1 MFIEPLCDTIG
12 SMFEPQT
19 YTRLRDVA
27 GQAAGVSDQ
36 IGLATDEQLC
46 QSLRDLQA
54 ALDLLDG
61 VRASLF
67 AQLKETEAHKSDG
80 ASTVAGWA
88 RQELRMG
95 LGESRRHTK
104 AGQTLKTLPK
114 VADALRA
121 GTIRAAHVD
130 EFTVGVTKVGADIM
144 TDLQDVLVPLA
155 RKCEPRDL
163 RVAINELND
172 IVNCE
177 ERDKAY
183 QRGMNKRDITATK
196 CGDGYYVSGML
207 DPVTGAKFAQWAK
220 TMSMPEYDGDDRAPS
235 DRRVDGLGRMLDD
248 QNTPPPADQQP
259 SEQTA
264 DTEQS
269 DSAGEQSGEQQEPSK
284 PRRRADVSLLVLADL
299 ETLLRLPGAR
309 PATLVGFGPIGP
321 QLLGYL
327 TCDADTSGILTHGI
341 TGGPVPQANV
351 LNVGRTSRLATTA
364 QRKAITARQ
373 DGICANPGCGSS
385 FLEFHHVNWW
395 NRDRG
400 RTDLSNMVGVCGGC
414 HHLVHQ
420 NKLVIRHDGHGGFT
434 FHRSTRTIIDDH
446 ARVTKQRVRDLIAK
460 IRHAAETEA
469 EQKPARSSPPPG
481 RRRSLRDLPACS
493 YTVTRLRYRDL
504 TEPHHRNRHG

>member
-1 MFIEPLCDTIG
+1 
-12 SMFEPQT
+12 MFEPQT
-19 YTRLRDVA
+19 YTRLHEQAR
-27 GQAAGVSDQ
+27 QAANASDAV
-36 IGLATDEQLC
+36 GLATDEQLC
-46 QSLRDLQA
+46 QSLRDLQS

-67 AQLKETEAHKSDG
+67 AQLKESEAYKSDG

-114 VADALRA
+114 VAAALDA
-121 GTIRAAHVD
+121 GTIRGAHVD
-130 EFTVGVTKVGADIM
+130 EFTVGVTKVGVDIM
-144 TDLQDVLVPLA
+144 TNLQDVLLPIA
-155 RKCEPRDL
+155 RECEPRDL

-183 QRGMNKRDITATK
+183 QRGMNKRDIRVDK

-220 TMSMPEYDGDDRAPS
+220 TVSMPEYDGDDRTPS

-248 QNTPPPADQQP
+248 QNTPPPADQRP
-259 SEQTA
+259 
-264 DTEQS
+264 DEQS
-269 DSAGEQSGEQQEPSK
+269 ADGQERPK
-284 PRRRADVSLLVLADL
+284 PRRRADTTLLVLADL

-321 QLLGYL
+321 QLMSYL
-327 TCDADTSGILTHGI
+327 TCGADTSGVLTHG
-341 TGGPVPQANV
+341 TTNGPVPQANV
-351 LNVGRTSRLATTA
+351 LNVGRTSRLATAA

-373 DGICANPGCGSS
+373 DGICANPGCGST

-395 NRDRG
+395 NRDGG
-400 RTDLSNMVGVCGGC
+400 RTDLSNLVGICGGC

-420 NKLVIRHDGHGGFT
+420 NKLTIRHDGHGGFT
-434 FHRSTRTIIDDH
+434 FHRSTGAVIDDH
-446 ARVTKQRVRDLIAK
+446 TRITRQRVRDLIAK
-460 IRHAAETEA
+460 IRHTAVETETK
-469 EQKPARSSPPPG
+469 QKPARSSPPPG
-481 RRRSLRDLPACS
+481 RRRSLRDLPACG
-493 YTVTRLRYRDL
+493 YTVTYVDFHRLPNPR
-504 TEPHHRNRHG
+504 TSA

>member
-1 MFIEPLCDTIG
+1 
-12 SMFEPQT
+12 MFEPQT
-19 YTRLRDVA
+19 YTRLRDLA
-27 GQAAGVSDQ
+27 GQAANVSDQ

-114 VADALRA
+114 VAAALDA
-121 GTIRAAHVD
+121 GQIRGAHVD

-144 TDLQDVLVPLA
+144 TDLQDVLLPIA
-155 RKCEPRDL
+155 KTCEPRDL

-183 QRGMNKRDITATK
+183 QRGMNKRDIRVDK

-207 DPVTGAKFAQWAK
+207 DPVTGAKFSQWAK
-220 TMSMPEYDGDDRAPS
+220 TVSAPEYDGDDRAPS

-248 QNTPPPADQQP
+248 QNTPPPPEQQP
-259 SEQTA
+259 SDEQP
-264 DTEQS
+264 E
-269 DSAGEQSGEQQEPSK
+269 QEPSK

-327 TCDADTSGILTHGI
+327 TCGADTSGILTHG
-341 TGGPVPQANV
+341 TTNGPTPQANV

-373 DGICANPGCGSS
+373 DGICANPGCGST

-395 NRDRG
+395 NRDGG
-400 RTDLSNMVGVCGGC
+400 RTDVSNLVGICGGC

-434 FHRSTRTIIDDH
+434 FHRSTGAIIDDH

-460 IRHAAETEA
+460 IRHTAETGDEP
-469 EQKPARSSPPPG
+469 EPSVPKPRIDAGWLTPLTPDQRSPG
-481 RRRSLRDLPACS
+481 ELHLYEYVSQ
-493 YTVTRLRYRDL
+493 
-504 TEPHHRNRHG
+504 HG

>member
-1 MFIEPLCDTIG
+1 
-12 SMFEPQT
+12 MFEPQT
-19 YTRLRDVA
+19 YTRLHQQAR
-27 GQAAGVSDQ
+27 QAANRSDA

-88 RQELRMG
+88 RQQLRMG

-114 VADALRA
+114 VAAALQA
-121 GTIRAAHVD
+121 GQIRGAHVD

-183 QRGMNKRDITATK
+183 QRGMNKRDITATR
-196 CGDGYYVSGML
+196 CGDGYYVTGML
-207 DPVTGAKFAQWAK
+207 DPVTGAKFNQWLK
-220 TMSMPEYDGDDRAPS
+220 TVSTPEYDGDDRAPS

-248 QNTPPPADQQP
+248 QNTPPPSADQQP
-259 SEQTA
+259 PAEQSEQGQQE
-264 DTEQS
+264 EQ
-269 DSAGEQSGEQQEPSK
+269 AGEPPAEERPK
-284 PRRRADVSLLVLADL
+284 PRRRADTTLLVLADL

-327 TCDADTSGILTHGI
+327 TCGADLTGVLTHGS

-373 DGICANPGCGSS
+373 DGSCANPGCGST
-385 FLEFHHVNWW
+385 FLEFHHVDWW
-395 NRDRG
+395 NRDAG
-400 RTDLSNMVGVCGGC
+400 KTDLDNLVGICGNC

-420 NKLVIRHDGHGGFT
+420 NKLTIRHDGHDGFT
-434 FHRSTRTIIDDH
+434 FHRSTGAVIDDH
-446 ARVTKQRVRDLIAK
+446 ARITKQRVRDLIAN
-460 IRHAAETEA
+460 IRHAAETGDDAGA
-469 EQKPARSSPPPG
+469 EPRPTTPEPPPKPRIDTG
-481 RRRSLRDLPACS
+481 WLTPLTPDQRSPAECHVVQVVS
-493 YTVTRLRYRDL
+493 AST
-504 TEPHHRNRHG
+504 HRPR

>member
-1 MFIEPLCDTIG
+1 
-12 SMFEPQT
+12 MFEPQT
-19 YTRLRDVA
+19 YTRLRDLA
-27 GQAAGVSDQ
+27 GRAANASDAV
-36 IGLATDEQLC
+36 GLATDEQLC
-46 QSLRDLQA
+46 GALRDLQS

-67 AQLKETEAHKSDG
+67 AQLKESEAHKSDG

-114 VADALRA
+114 VAAALDA
-121 GTIRAAHVD
+121 GTIRGAHVD
-130 EFTVGVTKVGADIM
+130 EFTVGVTKVGVDIM
-144 TDLQDVLVPLA
+144 TNLQDVLLPIA
-155 RKCEPRDL
+155 RECEPRDL

-183 QRGMNKRDITATK
+183 QRGMNKRDIRVDK

-207 DPVTGAKFAQWAK
+207 DPVTGAKFSQWLK
-220 TMSMPEYDGDDRAPS
+220 TVSMPEYDGDDRPPS

-248 QNTPPPADQQP
+248 QNTPPPPEDNQQQTSDEQPGEQEEQQP
-259 SEQTA
+259 
-264 DTEQS
+264 
-269 DSAGEQSGEQQEPSK
+269 GQEPSR
-284 PRRRADVSLLVLADL
+284 PRRRADTTLLVLADL

-327 TCDADTSGILTHGI
+327 TCGADTSGVLTHGV
-341 TGGPVPQANV
+341 TGGTVPQADV

-373 DGICANPGCGSS
+373 DGICANPGCGST

-395 NRDRG
+395 NRDGG
-400 RTDLSNMVGVCGGC
+400 RTDLSNLVGICGGC

-420 NKLVIRHDGHGGFT
+420 NKLIIRADGHGGFT
-434 FHRSTRTIIDDH
+434 FHRSTGTIIDDH
-446 ARVTKQRVRDLIAK
+446 ARITKQRVRDLIAT
-460 IRHAAETEA
+460 IRHTAETGDNTEPRPTA
-469 EQKPARSSPPPG
+469 PEPPPRPRIDTG
-481 RRRSLRDLPACS
+481 WLTPLTPDQRSPGEQHLYAHLDL
-493 YTVTRLRYRDL
+493 
-504 TEPHHRNRHG
+504 HRGTS

>member
-1 MFIEPLCDTIG
+1 
-12 SMFEPQT
+12 MFEPQT
-19 YTRLRDVA
+19 YTRLRDLA
-27 GQAAGVSDQ
+27 GQAANASEL

-67 AQLKETEAHKSDG
+67 AQLKESEAHKSDG

-114 VADALRA
+114 VAAALDA
-121 GTIRAAHVD
+121 GQIRAAHVD

-144 TDLQDVLVPLA
+144 TDLQDILVPLA

-183 QRGMNKRDITATK
+183 QRGMNKRDIRVDK
-196 CGDGYYVSGML
+196 CGDGFYVSGML
-207 DPVTGAKFAQWAK
+207 DPVTGAKFSQWLK
-220 TMSMPEYDGDDRAPS
+220 TVSMPEYDGDDRAPS
-235 DRRVDGLGRMLDD
+235 DRRVDGLGRMVDD
-248 QNTPPPADQQP
+248 QNTPRPDEGQQAQP
-259 SEQTA
+259 SEQPDA
-264 DTEQS
+264 SEQ
-269 DSAGEQSGEQQEPSK
+269 AEQEPPK

-309 PATLVGFGPIGP
+309 PATLVGFGPIGS

-327 TCDADTSGILTHGI
+327 TCGADTAGVLTHGV
-341 TGGPVPQANV
+341 TGGPVPQANI
-351 LNVGRTSRLATTA
+351 LNVGRTSRLATAT

-395 NRDRG
+395 NRDG
-400 RTDLSNMVGVCGGC
+400 GKTDLDNLIGVCGGC
-414 HHLVHQ
+414 HHLVHP
-420 NKLVIRHDGHGGFT
+420 NKLIIKPDGHGGFT
-434 FHRSTRTIIDDH
+434 FHRSTGAVIDDH
-446 ARVTKQRVRDLIAK
+446 ARVTKQRVRDLIAR
-460 IRHAAETEA
+460 IRHAAAETGSEPEPA
-469 EQKPARSSPPPG
+469 VPKPPPARPPDRQHRRHGRLHDLPG
-481 RRRSLRDLPACS
+481 RT
-493 YTVTRLRYRDL
+493 YTVTRLNLCDL
-504 TEPHHRNRHG
+504 TPPRT

>member
-1 MFIEPLCDTIG
+1 
-12 SMFEPQT
+12 MFEPQT
-19 YTRLRDVA
+19 YTRLRDLA
-27 GQAAGVSDQ
+27 GQAADASDA

-67 AQLKETEAHKSDG
+67 AQLKETEAHKADG

-88 RQELRMG
+88 RQQLRMG

-114 VADALRA
+114 VAAALDA
-121 GTIRAAHVD
+121 GQIRGAHVD

-155 RKCEPRDL
+155 CECEPRDL

-183 QRGMNKRDITATK
+183 QRGMNKRDIRVDK

-220 TMSMPEYDGDDRAPS
+220 TVSAPEYDGDDRAPS

-248 QNTPPPADQQP
+248 QITPPPPDQQQP
-259 SEQTA
+259 S
-264 DTEQS
+264 DEQS
-269 DSAGEQSGEQQEPSK
+269 ADEQPGEREEQQSGQEPSK
-284 PRRRADVSLLVLADL
+284 PRRRADTTLLVLADL

-327 TCDADTSGILTHGI
+327 TCGADMSGILTHGV
-341 TGGPVPQANV
+341 TGGTVPQANV

-373 DGICANPGCGSS
+373 DGICANPGCGST
-385 FLEFHHVNWW
+385 FLEFHHVDWW
-395 NRDRG
+395 NRDGG
-400 RTDLSNMVGVCGGC
+400 RTDLSNLVGICGGC

-420 NKLVIRHDGHGGFT
+420 NKLIIRHDGHGGFT
-434 FHRSTRTIIDDH
+434 FHRSTGAVIDDH
-446 ARVTKQRVRDLIAK
+446 ARITKQRVRDLIAR
-460 IRHAAETEA
+460 IRHAAAETDVE
-469 EQKPARSSPPPG
+469 RRPPPPRPPDRQHQRHRRHG
-481 RRRSLRDLPACS
+481 RLHDLPGRT
-493 YTVTRLRYRDL
+493 YTITRLNLCDL
-504 TEPHHRNRHG
+504 APPRT

>member
-1 MFIEPLCDTIG
+1 
-12 SMFEPQT
+12 MFEPQT
-19 YTRLRDVA
+19 YTRLHEQAR
-27 GQAAGVSDQ
+27 QAADASEL

-67 AQLKETEAHKSDG
+67 AQLKESEAHKSDG

-144 TDLQDVLVPLA
+144 TDLQDVLLPIA
-155 RKCEPRDL
+155 KTCEPRDL

-183 QRGMNKRDITATK
+183 QRGMNKRDIRVDK

-207 DPVTGAKFAQWAK
+207 DPVTGAKFARWAK
-220 TMSMPEYDGDDRAPS
+220 TVSMPEYDGDDRAPS

-248 QNTPPPADQQP
+248 QSTPPPPEQQP
-259 SEQTA
+259 SDEQP
-264 DTEQS
+264 E
-269 DSAGEQSGEQQEPSK
+269 QEPSK
-284 PRRRADVSLLVLADL
+284 PRRRADTTLLVLADL

-327 TCDADTSGILTHGI
+327 TCGADTSGILTHG
-341 TGGPVPQANV
+341 TTNGPTPQANV
-351 LNVGRTSRLATTA
+351 LNVGRTSRLATAA

-373 DGICANPGCGSS
+373 DGICANPGCGST

-395 NRDRG
+395 NRDGG
-400 RTDLSNMVGVCGGC
+400 RTDLSNLVGICGGC
-414 HHLVHQ
+414 HQLVHQ
-420 NKLVIRHDGHGGFT
+420 NRLIIRHDGSGGFT
-434 FHRSTRTIIDDH
+434 FHRSTGAVIDDH
-446 ARVTKQRVRDLIAK
+446 TRITKQRVRDLIAN
-460 IRHAAETEA
+460 IRHAAAETGDE
-469 EQKPARSSPPPG
+469 RRRPPDRQHQRHRRHGRLHDLPG
-481 RRRSLRDLPACS
+481 RT
-493 YTVTRLRYRDL
+493 YTITHLNLCDL
-504 TEPHHRNRHG
+504 TPPRT

>member
-1 MFIEPLCDTIG
+1 
-12 SMFEPQT
+12 MFEPQT
-19 YTRLRDVA
+19 YTRLHDQAR
-27 GQAAGVSDQ
+27 QAADASEL

-67 AQLKETEAHKSDG
+67 AQLKESEAHKSDG

-114 VADALRA
+114 VAAALDAGQIR
-121 GTIRAAHVD
+121 GTHVD

-144 TDLQDVLVPLA
+144 SDLQDVLVPLA
-155 RKCEPRDL
+155 RNCEPRDL

-183 QRGMNKRDITATK
+183 QRGMNKRDIRVDK
-196 CGDGYYVSGML
+196 CGDGFYVSGML
-207 DPVTGAKFAQWAK
+207 DPVTGAKFARWAK
-220 TMSMPEYDGDDRAPS
+220 TVSMPEYDGDDRAPS

-248 QNTPPPADQQP
+248 QNTPPPTEQQQP
-259 SEQTA
+259 ADKQSEQSA
-264 DTEQS
+264 DEQP
-269 DSAGEQSGEQQEPSK
+269 GESSEQEPSR
-284 PRRRADVSLLVLADL
+284 PRRRADTTLLVLADL

-327 TCDADTSGILTHGI
+327 TCGADTSGILTHG
-341 TGGPVPQANV
+341 TTNGPVPQANI

-373 DGICANPGCGSS
+373 DGICANPGCGST

-395 NRDRG
+395 NRDGG
-400 RTDLSNMVGVCGGC
+400 RTDLSNLVGICGGC

-420 NKLVIRHDGHGGFT
+420 NKLIIKADGHGGFT
-434 FHRSTRTIIDDH
+434 FHRSTGAVIDDH
-446 ARVTKQRVRDLIAK
+446 ARITKQRIRDLIAK
-460 IRHAAETEA
+460 IRHTAETGDEPEPSVPKPRIDA
-469 EQKPARSSPPPG
+469 SWLTPLTPDQRSPGEQHLYAH
-481 RRRSLRDLPACS
+481 
-493 YTVTRLRYRDL
+493 L
-504 TEPHHRNRHG
+504 THRT